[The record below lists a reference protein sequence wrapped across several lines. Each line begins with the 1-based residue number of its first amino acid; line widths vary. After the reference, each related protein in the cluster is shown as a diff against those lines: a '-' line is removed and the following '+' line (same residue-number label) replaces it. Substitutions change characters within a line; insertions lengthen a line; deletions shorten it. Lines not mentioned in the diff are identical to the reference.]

1 MKKFII
7 VLFVFML
14 IFLLSCSN
22 SKNEKVNFREV
33 TKLLYESFEDKEEYI
48 SMYVKVGRDNS
59 YYIIDTNP
67 SDTQLN
73 ESILAFDYIKKMNE
87 LLEFPDYVYEEM
99 VRNNRLNQNCEFK
112 NNKITAVWNYEKKLW
127 IRSYL

>member
-1 MKKFII
+1 
-7 VLFVFML
+7 ML

-59 YYIIDTNP
+59 YCIIDTNS

-112 NNKITAVWNYEKKLW
+112 NNKITAVWNYEKNYGLEVIYKHK
-127 IRSYL
+127 

>member
-59 YYIIDTNP
+59 YCIIDTNP

-112 NNKITAVWNYEKKLW
+112 NNKITAVWNYEK
-127 IRSYL
+127 IMD